1 MQQKDDVSG
10 EKENAFSSKRYDD
23 ARKAE
28 SEDILARI
36 KSETGS
42 GAAGVIARSFSRGRE
57 HLKASELDSQDRV
70 EVWATRAGRI
80 LGLIIMLAMILWLVL
95 YLLQA

>member
-1 MQQKDDVSG
+1 MPRKPDIFD
-10 EKENAFSSKRYDD
+10 EKENNFSSKKYDD

-42 GAAGVIARSFSRGRE
+42 GAAGVIAQSYNRGRE
-57 HLKASELDSQDRV
+57 HLKASDLDAQDPV
-70 EVWATRAGRI
+70 EVWATRTGRI
-80 LGLIIMLAMILWLVL
+80 LGLIIMLAMIVWLVF
-95 YLLQA
+95 YLLQV